1 MTLGPVEYIVVG
13 FPGNKF
19 TGEIVPELMELV
31 RSGTVRVLDL
41 IFIGKDEDGSVLAFE
56 IDELDGVDA
65 FNELEGEFGGLIGP
79 ADIEFVASKLE
90 PGNCRTAALG
100 GSVGGPLRR
109 STGEFGRRAPRRGSH
124 SARTDRTRV
133 HCAAAGSLSQRQR
146 SQPMMM
152 RRRPIA
158 RMAVRTT
165 AVVGTAAVVGGH
177 MANKQ
182 AQAQAA
188 QAPEAAPA
196 PVEAAPAPAEAGPD
210 PVAQLTQ
217 LAALKD
223 SGALTEAEFEAE
235 KAKILG

>member
-1 MTLGPVEYIVVG
+1 
-13 FPGNKF
+13 
-19 TGEIVPELMELV
+19 
-31 RSGTVRVLDL
+31 
-41 IFIGKDEDGSVLAFE
+41 
-56 IDELDGVDA
+56 
-65 FNELEGEFGGLIGP
+65 
-79 ADIEFVASKLE
+79 
-90 PGNCRTAALG
+90 
-100 GSVGGPLRR
+100 
-109 STGEFGRRAPRRGSH
+109 
-124 SARTDRTRV
+124 
-133 HCAAAGSLSQRQR
+133 
-146 SQPMMM
+146 MMM